1 MTSSNIIVIVSVVL
15 FIAYMTYNYRKMKS
29 LSNIPESDK
38 VLEITSENY
47 IRTVKSGVTLVD
59 LWASWCMPCKM
70 MIPVLNEVAEELPKG
85 ARVGKLNIEKYK
97 DMASAMKVRNIPT
110 MILLKDGKEV
120 NRFVGV
126 KTKDFL
132 IKEINLVLNS

>member
-15 FIAYMTYNYRKMKS
+15 FIAYMTYNYRKMKKHW
-29 LSNIPESDK
+29 NIPESDK

-59 LWASWCMPCKM
+59 LWAACCMTCKM

-85 ARVGKLNIEKYK
+85 ARIGKLNIEKYK
-97 DMASAMKVRNIPT
+97 EMASAMKVRNIPT

-132 IKEINLVLNS
+132 IKEINKVL

>member
-1 MTSSNIIVIVSVVL
+1 
-15 FIAYMTYNYRKMKS
+15 MTYNYRKMKS